1 MPWDLGCSFFSYI
14 CEGKVRLGALR
25 CACFLLYPLGIY
37 VSCVVC
43 SRPSLLCPSALLWGV
58 ESRMERNWEDLG
70 VIHSLQIS
78 SHCSLLTSGPFLVLG
93 FLFWKM
99 GLPVPPSVT

>member
-1 MPWDLGCSFFSYI
+1 MRIVPWDLGCSFFSYI

-37 VSCVVC
+37 VSCVV
-43 SRPSLLCPSALLWGV
+43 SSALLWMV

-70 VIHSLQIS
+70 VVHSLQIS
-78 SHCSLLTSGPFLVLG
+78 
-93 FLFWKM
+93 
-99 GLPVPPSVT
+99 VTALC